1 MIVKMLPTTFTIT
14 VSGLSGANTMRAL
27 RDVLEHPGDPEAE
40 SRLCAALALC
50 RSLKSTEGATSFTLN
65 GRKPVPVE
73 IGEQILRECT
83 KATRKARGSVPTAA
97 NA

>member
-40 SRLCAALALC
+40 SRLCVALALC
-50 RSLKSTEGATSFTLN
+50 CSLKSTEGATSFTLTPIQ
-65 GRKPVPVE
+65 KV
-73 IGEQILRECT
+73 
-83 KATRKARGSVPTAA
+83 
-97 NA
+97 